1 MKSFADRL
9 AHTYKV
15 YVDPSK
21 VYSINSRE
29 KLDEFC
35 DEFVRHPQINGIR
48 EDYPQWNKVAE
59 KYSGIEIP
67 VYSELGFRGLFQN
80 ENYRKYYWLYTWDIS
95 SGCIWRPDGVVRL
108 KEMGSGETILN
119 PNDRFKSL
127 RKNLTFYKDY
137 LDNHMSDYQGDD
149 KEEKIE
155 KLRQNIEDIKK
166 QMNQFVEYDKDY
178 KFDSFVSN
186 DR

>member
-1 MKSFADRL
+1 
-9 AHTYKV
+9 
-15 YVDPSK
+15 
-21 VYSINSRE
+21 
-29 KLDEFC
+29 
-35 DEFVRHPQINGIR
+35 
-48 EDYPQWNKVAE
+48 
-59 KYSGIEIP
+59 
-67 VYSELGFRGLFQN
+67 
-80 ENYRKYYWLYTWDIS
+80 
-95 SGCIWRPDGVVRL
+95 
-108 KEMGSGETILN
+108 MGSGETILN

-137 LDNHMSDYQGDD
+137 MDKYMSDYEGDD